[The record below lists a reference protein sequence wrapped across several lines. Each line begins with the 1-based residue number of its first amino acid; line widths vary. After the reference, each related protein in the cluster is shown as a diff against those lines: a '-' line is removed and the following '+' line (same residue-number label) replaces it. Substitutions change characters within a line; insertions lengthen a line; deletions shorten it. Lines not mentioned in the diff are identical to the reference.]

1 MGAVESWRWALC
13 WAVVVAANAIN
24 RRASL
29 VAAAEWEPENARWRP
44 GMRIQELASS
54 SMNEQDLHNELI
66 VFLYLSRS

>member
-13 WAVVVAANAIN
+13 WAVVVAASAIN

-29 VAAAEWEPENARWRP
+29 VVAAEWEPENARWRP

-54 SMNEQDLHNELI
+54 SMNERDLQNELV
-66 VFLYLSRS
+66 VFFYTSRS